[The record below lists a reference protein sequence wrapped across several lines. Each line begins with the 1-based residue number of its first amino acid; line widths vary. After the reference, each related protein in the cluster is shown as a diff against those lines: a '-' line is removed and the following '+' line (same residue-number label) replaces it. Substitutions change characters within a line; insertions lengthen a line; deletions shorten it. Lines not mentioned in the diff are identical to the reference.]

1 MKYQLFERTQAD
13 IKPDLR
19 LLDTLEQARYQRF
32 RSPQRQLEFL
42 TGRTLLKTL
51 LADLLH
57 VKPAA
62 ISLALTPNGQPY
74 LPAVSRAP
82 LLRFSLA
89 HASGRYLVG
98 VSAHPIG
105 VDVERIQPV
114 DLVQMQ
120 HFLSALEQQQLAAL
134 PAPERSRQFYRLFT
148 RKEAFFKATD
158 KCLPLEHGHCC
169 LLGGEWQLCQ
179 RATTYHFYQTEQAG
193 FCTAVCL
200 PVPPFLP
207 STLWLP

>member
-1 MKYQLFERTQAD
+1 MNYQLFERTQAD
-13 IKPDLR
+13 IRPDLR

-32 RSPQRQLEFL
+32 CSPQRQLEFL

-57 VKPAA
+57 AEPAA
-62 ISLALTPNGQPY
+62 IGLALTPNGQPY

-82 LLRFSLA
+82 QLRFSLA
-89 HASGRYLVG
+89 HASERYLVG
-98 VSAHPIG
+98 VSAHHIG

-114 DLVQMQ
+114 DLARVQ
-120 HFLSALEQQQLAAL
+120 HFLSALERQQLAAL

-158 KCLPLEHGHCC
+158 KCLPFEHSHCC

-179 RATTYHFYQTEQAG
+179 QPAAYHFYQIEQAG

-200 PVPPFLP
+200 PVFPFLP
-207 STLWLP
+207 SA